1 MYQGRRQPQT
11 SRGGIQSLNTQNNF
25 GSRPSRGMVPRKF
38 RRRGIRLLKMYN
50 KFAFEK
56 SVVNK
61 SKRFSEPVDI
71 HQTATVR
78 AGPPRGCRGPGANFF
93 RGPYFKIF
101 SGKIFFS
108 ENNNLPPY

>member
-11 SRGGIQSLNTQNNF
+11 SRGGFQSLNTQNNF

-71 HQTATVR
+71 HQTESR
-78 AGPPRGCRGPGANFF
+78 
-93 RGPYFKIF
+93 
-101 SGKIFFS
+101 
-108 ENNNLPPY
+108 